1 MSKRFSMFMVL
12 FMVVSLFSQ
21 SSVLAD
27 SQSPNGKEDK
37 PLSFLFDFGSETSPT
52 EEGYLKV
59 ANTLLYNEEVGYG
72 FDKEVGFR
80 DRGEP
85 DNLRRDFA
93 LADGAEFMVDL
104 PNGDYFIRIMA
115 GDNIAFNRSSFTIE
129 DEEHGNITSQS
140 GEFSELTTNITVSDG
155 QLNIKIGENGRINAL
170 EITPMS
176 EVPKLKI
183 SKVSLS
189 PETFVKLNWNKDESA
204 KSYKIYRKQD
214 GDQAFTHLG
223 HSTKAEYTDETVELG
238 SSYTYAV
245 SLVNDQGIETTKS
258 NEVSVNMIDESV
270 AIPEAPKGLEL
281 ENAEEDS
288 VAFKWEPVDRAVEYH
303 IYRSRFNQEDYP
315 DYDVHYTK
323 VATTKDTRFKDD
335 SIFTTNHYY
344 YVVFAVNE
352 GGISE
357 ASEVLE
363 TPITK
368 KQLRQMEDLNRSLV
382 AVDTENGIYVG
393 WRMLGTD
400 SKSVTFDLYRDG
412 EKVNKEPITTSTN
425 YLDEEGTIDSKYQV
439 RVNNGSGDPVTE
451 EVGVWSEQYLSIP
464 IDKPEGGVTPDGVE
478 YTYSANDASV
488 GDVNGDGNYEIILKW
503 DPSNSKDNSHS
514 GHTGNVYIDAYTL
527 EGERLWRIDL
537 GRNIRAGAHY
547 TQFLVYDFDGDG
559 KAEVVMKTADGT
571 VDGVGNVIG
580 DPDADYRNSNGYI
593 LDGPEYLTV
602 FNGETGEAMETI
614 DYYPP
619 RGNVNDWGDNYGN
632 RVDRFLA
639 GVAYLDGERPSFV
652 MARGYYTRTVLA
664 AYNWRDG
671 KLTEEWVF
679 DSDEPGNEAYAGQG
693 NHSLSVAD
701 VDGDGKD
708 EIIYGAAVID
718 HDGTGLYSTGFGHGD
733 AGHVSNF
740 NPNRPGLEIYE
751 SYEDKSSPYGFA
763 IRDAETGEVL
773 SGKRTGTD
781 VGRALIADIDPRYDG
796 AEYWASSSWDGS
808 SGKSGLFSVEG
819 ELITKETPSSMNFAI
834 WWDGDLLRELLD
846 HNFNPDV
853 DPHGVGKIEKWN
865 WETEKLETLL
875 VPEGTR
881 TNNWTKGNPSLQAD
895 LFGDWREE
903 VIWPSADS
911 TELRIYTTTDITE
924 HRIFTLMHDPQYRTA
939 IAWQNVAYNQPPH
952 PSFFIGANM
961 EEPAMPNIEVVKG
974 DWEDPDLDVSELE
987 SLVKEAKLIKNEG
1000 KYTESSYTA
1009 LQKAISVAEKAVGEV
1024 KTEEELNSAIAALQ
1038 IAIDGLKPLEEL
1050 DTSYLLSILEEYQ
1063 EDLSEKDYR
1072 SLAVHLTAIGQ
1083 FEQKGAAAKVIKH
1096 MGSFKQL
1103 LDYQLENAS
1112 ISQELY
1118 DSLKT
1123 EADSLIQKWEGA

>member
-1 MSKRFSMFMVL
+1 
-12 FMVVSLFSQ
+12 
-21 SSVLAD
+21 
-27 SQSPNGKEDK
+27 
-37 PLSFLFDFGSETSPT
+37 
-52 EEGYLKV
+52 
-59 ANTLLYNEEVGYG
+59 
-72 FDKEVGFR
+72 
-80 DRGEP
+80 
-85 DNLRRDFA
+85 
-93 LADGAEFMVDL
+93 
-104 PNGDYFIRIMA
+104 
-115 GDNIAFNRSSFTIE
+115 
-129 DEEHGNITSQS
+129 
-140 GEFSELTTNITVSDG
+140 
-155 QLNIKIGENGRINAL
+155 
-170 EITPMS
+170 
-176 EVPKLKI
+176 
-183 SKVSLS
+183 
-189 PETFVKLNWNKDESA
+189 
-204 KSYKIYRKQD
+204 
-214 GDQAFTHLG
+214 
-223 HSTKAEYTDETVELG
+223 
-238 SSYTYAV
+238 
-245 SLVNDQGIETTKS
+245 
-258 NEVSVNMIDESV
+258 
-270 AIPEAPKGLEL
+270 
-281 ENAEEDS
+281 
-288 VAFKWEPVDRAVEYH
+288 
-303 IYRSRFNQEDYP
+303 
-315 DYDVHYTK
+315 
-323 VATTKDTRFKDD
+323 
-335 SIFTTNHYY
+335 
-344 YVVFAVNE
+344 
-352 GGISE
+352 
-357 ASEVLE
+357 
-363 TPITK
+363 
-368 KQLRQMEDLNRSLV
+368 MEDLNRSLV

>member
-1 MSKRFSMFMVL
+1 MGRKFSIFMVFL
-12 FMVVSLFSQ
+12 LVFSLLSQ
-21 SSVLAD
+21 SGVLAD
-27 SQSPNGKEDK
+27 TKEDK
-37 PLSFLFDFGSETSPT
+37 PVNFKFDFGSETSPV

-59 ANTLLYNEEVGYG
+59 ANTLIYNKEVGYG
-72 FDKEVGFR
+72 FNKEVEFR

-85 DNLRRDFA
+85 DNLRRDFV

-104 PNGDYFIRIMA
+104 PNGDYFIRIIA
-115 GDNIAFNRSSFTIE
+115 GDHIAFNRSSFIIE
-129 DEEHGNITSQS
+129 GEDHGSITSQS
-140 GEFSELTTNITVSDG
+140 GEYSELTANIVVSDE
-155 QLNIKIGENGRINAL
+155 QLNIKIGENGRMNAL
-170 EITPMS
+170 EITSMS
-176 EVPKLKI
+176 EIPKLEL
-183 SKVSLS
+183 SEVSLS
-189 PETFVKLNWNKDESA
+189 PKTFVKLNWSADEGA

-214 GDQAFTHLG
+214 GDQVFTHIDD
-223 HSTKAEYTDETVELG
+223 STKAEYTDETVELG

-245 SLVNDQGIETTKS
+245 SLVNDQGIESAKS
-258 NEVSVNMIDESV
+258 NEVTVEMIDHSV
-270 AIPEAPKGLEL
+270 AIPEAPTGLEL
-281 ENAEEDS
+281 ESALEDS
-288 VAFKWEPVDRAVEYH
+288 VAFKWEPVDGAVEYH

-315 DYDVHYTK
+315 DYEVNYTK
-323 VATTKDTRFKDD
+323 VGVTKNTSFTDD

-400 SKSVTFDLYRDG
+400 PKSVTFDLYRDG

-439 RVNNGSGDPVTE
+439 RVNNGNGDPVTE

-464 IDKPEGGVTPDGVE
+464 LDKPEGGVSPDGVE
-478 YTYSANDASV
+478 YMYSANDASV

-514 GHTGNVYIDAYTL
+514 GYTGNVYIDAYTL
-527 EGERLWRIDL
+527 EGEKLWRIDL
-537 GRNIRAGAHY
+537 GKNIRAGAHY

-559 KAEVVMKTADGT
+559 KAEVVVKTADGT

-708 EIIYGAAVID
+708 EIIYGGMVINN
-718 HDGTGLYSTGFGHGD
+718 DGTGLYSTGFGHGD

-846 HNFNPDV
+846 HDFNPNV

-865 WETEKLETLL
+865 WETEKLETIF

-881 TNNWTKGNPSLQAD
+881 SNNHTKGNPTLQAD

-911 TELRIYTTTDITE
+911 TELRIYTTTDVTE
-924 HRIFTLMHDPQYRTA
+924 HRIYTLMHDPQYRLA

-952 PSFFIGANM
+952 PSFFIGAGM
-961 EEPAMPNIEVVKG
+961 EEPPMPNIEMVKG
-974 DWEDPDLDVSELE
+974 DREDPELDVSELE
-987 SLVKEAKLIKNEG
+987 SLLKEAKLIKNDG
-1000 KYTESSYTA
+1000 NYTKVTFTA
-1009 LQKAISVAEKAVGEV
+1009 LQNAILVAEKAMNEV
-1024 KTEEELNSAIAALQ
+1024 KTEDELNAAIAALQ
-1038 IAIDGLKPLEEL
+1038 SAIDGLLTL
-1050 DTSYLLSILEEYQ
+1050 DEFNTSYMLSTLETYQ
-1063 EDLSEKDYR
+1063 EDLSEKEYR
-1072 SLAVHLTAIGQ
+1072 SLNTHLTAVGQ
-1083 FEQKGAAAKVIKH
+1083 FEKKGAAEKVVKH
-1096 MGSFKQL
+1096 LKNFKKL
-1103 LDYQLENAS
+1103 LEHQLENNL

-1118 DSLKT
+1118 EILKADS
-1123 EADSLIQKWEGA
+1123 DSLIQKWEGK